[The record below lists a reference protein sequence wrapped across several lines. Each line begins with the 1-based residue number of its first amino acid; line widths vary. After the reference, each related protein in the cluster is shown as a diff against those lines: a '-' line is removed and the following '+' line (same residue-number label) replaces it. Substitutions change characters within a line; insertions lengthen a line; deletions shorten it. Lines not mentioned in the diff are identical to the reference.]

1 MSLAPAWSPNSAT
14 IDASNLA
21 WLMRTVGADSYSAL
35 HTWSVQNRAEYWRLA
50 IERLG
55 IGFRQPWSQ
64 MLDMS
69 AGPEHAR
76 WLVGAEWNV
85 VESCF
90 QAEPRSPAII
100 YQAEGAPERT
110 VSVAELQALTRRV
123 ANSLVARGI
132 RPSDAVALILP
143 MTPEAVAAYLGI
155 IAAGAVA
162 VGIADSFSA
171 TEIATRLNLS
181 AAKLVITQDEILR
194 GGKRHELYAR
204 VCAANAPPT
213 IVLPAAESLSIALR
227 GQDVAWSD
235 FLTKEDAFEPVIRRT
250 DDPITILFSSGTTG
264 EPKVIPWSQLCPL
277 KCAAD
282 AHFHLDVRAGDTL
295 AWPTS
300 MGWMMGP
307 WLILAALLNG
317 ATIALYS
324 GSPMERGFAE
334 FVSRAGV
341 TMLGVVPSLV
351 SAWRSSGCLQELDWG
366 RLRVLASTGE
376 CSNAG
381 DMQWLMAEVGNKP
394 MIEYCGGTEIAG
406 AYITGTVVG
415 PNYPATFQTPALGLD
430 VIILDDEGQP
440 ADKGEAFLVPPSIG
454 LSSELRNADHHQVYY
469 ADCPRGPAGETL
481 RRHGDAME
489 RLENGY
495 YRAHGRVDDTM
506 NLGGIKVSAAELE
519 RVLNK
524 VEGVRE
530 TAAIAESPPGGGP
543 SRLVVYAVM
552 QQPRQL
558 TQTEQEMQAAI
569 RRELNP
575 LFKIQRLE
583 FVAALPRTASNKVM
597 RRLLRGKA

>member
-100 YQAEGAPERT
+100 YHAEGAPERT

-213 IVLPAAESLSIALR
+213 IVLPAAE
-227 GQDVAWSD
+227 
-235 FLTKEDAFEPVIRRT
+235 
-250 DDPITILFSSGTTG
+250 
-264 EPKVIPWSQLCPL
+264 
-277 KCAAD
+277 
-282 AHFHLDVRAGDTL
+282 
-295 AWPTS
+295 
-300 MGWMMGP
+300 
-307 WLILAALLNG
+307 
-317 ATIALYS
+317 
-324 GSPMERGFAE
+324 
-334 FVSRAGV
+334 
-341 TMLGVVPSLV
+341 
-351 SAWRSSGCLQELDWG
+351 
-366 RLRVLASTGE
+366 
-376 CSNAG
+376 
-381 DMQWLMAEVGNKP
+381 
-394 MIEYCGGTEIAG
+394 
-406 AYITGTVVG
+406 
-415 PNYPATFQTPALGLD
+415 
-430 VIILDDEGQP
+430 
-440 ADKGEAFLVPPSIG
+440 
-454 LSSELRNADHHQVYY
+454 
-469 ADCPRGPAGETL
+469 
-481 RRHGDAME
+481 
-489 RLENGY
+489 
-495 YRAHGRVDDTM
+495 
-506 NLGGIKVSAAELE
+506 
-519 RVLNK
+519 
-524 VEGVRE
+524 
-530 TAAIAESPPGGGP
+530 
-543 SRLVVYAVM
+543 
-552 QQPRQL
+552 
-558 TQTEQEMQAAI
+558 
-569 RRELNP
+569 
-575 LFKIQRLE
+575 
-583 FVAALPRTASNKVM
+583 
-597 RRLLRGKA
+597 